1 MNLLLQTFKKKISVA
16 IILSCLFFLPSVA
29 KGYTININPATI
41 EPNKIPDFRGM
52 GLRDALQ
59 LAKKIPVKITFEGY
73 GKVVS
78 QSFNKGTTVSPNN
91 SIHLKLSPSK

>member
-1 MNLLLQTFKKKISVA
+1 MPAAQYCEAN
-16 IILSCLFFLPSVA
+16 A

-41 EPNKIPDFRGM
+41 EPNKVPNFRGM